1 MKRIATVSGLIAA
14 TALALGAM
22 TGTAA
27 ADNNAEVQNV
37 TIPICLDA
45 GILQGSGVFGGDGC
59 NVVDIEHEK
68 GVGIA

>member
-27 ADNNAEVQNV
+27 ADNNAEVQNI
-37 TIPICLDA
+37 TIPVCLDLGA
-45 GILQGSGVFGGDGC
+45 LQGSGVYGGDGC
-59 NVVDIEHEK
+59 NVVDVHSEK
-68 GVGIA
+68 GVGVS